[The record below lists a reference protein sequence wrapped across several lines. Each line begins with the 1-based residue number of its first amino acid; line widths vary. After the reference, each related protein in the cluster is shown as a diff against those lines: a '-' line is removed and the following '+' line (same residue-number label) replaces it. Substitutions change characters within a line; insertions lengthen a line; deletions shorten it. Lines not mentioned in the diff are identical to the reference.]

1 MKAIARKVLSLLGWK
16 IKDNFP
22 NLKKSIIVVAP
33 HTSNWDFVLGKLYM
47 IVFGVKNKVLVKKEL
62 FIFPLNFILKIVGSI
77 PINRHDKKNSII
89 SQTVD
94 LFNTKEEFC
103 LVIAPEGTRKR
114 EEHWKKGYL
123 IIASKAQ
130 VPVIITYIDYKKKEI
145 GIKEIIWNV
154 TDIKATMKKITE
166 IYRDVNAKYPENFA
180 LDKRYL

>member
-1 MKAIARKVLSLLGWK
+1 MRTIARKVFNLIGWT
-16 IKDNFP
+16 IKDDFP
-22 NLKKSIIVVAP
+22 ELKKSIIIVAP

-89 SQTVD
+89 NQTVN
-94 LFNTKEEFC
+94 LFDNNDEFC

-114 EEHWKKGYL
+114 VDNWKKGYL
-123 IIASKAQ
+123 LIANKAQ

-145 GIKEIIWNV
+145 GIKEVIWNV
-154 TDIKATMKKITE
+154 TDVKATMRKITE
-166 IYRDVNAKYPENFA
+166 VYRGVNAKFPENFA
-180 LDKRYL
+180 LDKRYQ